1 VALKWL
7 KLVLRMTPKT
17 PPSSER
23 PPDEQDQD
31 LLERVAAGIALDKNP
46 PR

>member
-7 KLVLRMTPKT
+7 KLLLRMTPKT
-17 PPSSER
+17 PASSEQSS
-23 PPDEQDQD
+23 DERDQD
-31 LLERVAAGIALDKNP
+31 LVERVAAGIALNKNP